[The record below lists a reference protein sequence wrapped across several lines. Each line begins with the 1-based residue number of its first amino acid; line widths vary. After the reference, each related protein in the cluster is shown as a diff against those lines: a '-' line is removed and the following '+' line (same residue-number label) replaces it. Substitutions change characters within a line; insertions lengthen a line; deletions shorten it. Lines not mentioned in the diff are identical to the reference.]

1 MNYRGTRGLRETGYQ
16 ATAQVQKRDAGGL
29 QK

>member
-1 MNYRGTRGLRETGYQ
+1 MNYRGTRGLRETGNQ

-29 QK
+29 Q